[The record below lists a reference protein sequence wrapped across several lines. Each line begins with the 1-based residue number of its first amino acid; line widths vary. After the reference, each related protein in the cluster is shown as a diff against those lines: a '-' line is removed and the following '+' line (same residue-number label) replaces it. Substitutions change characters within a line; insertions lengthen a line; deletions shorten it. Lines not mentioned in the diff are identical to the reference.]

1 MSELYD
7 EYIKEHKE
15 NVGKAADWLYHHLP
29 EIFNCDDNFKSDCMW
44 QCKHEHD
51 ASKWTEEE
59 YGPYDAYFYGKN
71 RSYEVVQEFNH
82 AWLHH
87 IHNNAHHWQ
96 YWILN
101 NDDPNKGEIILDMPD
116 NYIFE
121 MICDWWSFSW
131 AKGNLYEI
139 FDWYNE
145 RKNYIKLSDKTRKKV
160 EDILERIK
168 DELDQIKEAGEYADQ
183 ETMEYGG

>member
-1 MSELYD
+1 M
-7 EYIKEHKE
+7 
-15 NVGKAADWLYHHLP
+15 
-29 EIFNCDDNFKSDCMW
+29 
-44 QCKHEHD
+44 Q
-51 ASKWTEEE
+51 
-59 YGPYDAYFYGKN
+59 
-71 RSYEVVQEFNH
+71 QFNH

-160 EDILERIK
+160 EDILEKMK
-168 DELDQIKEAGEYADQ
+168 DELDQIKKAGEYADQ
-183 ETMEYGG
+183 ETMEYGE